1 MAKTEK
7 SPRYGEAVEEL
18 ETILEELE
26 NDSIDV
32 DELAT
37 KVKRAKELLEFC
49 RERLTR
55 TQTEI
60 EQVMADVDARDA
72 DDA

>member
-1 MAKTEK
+1 MAKTQK
-7 SPRYGEAVEEL
+7 SQRYGEAVEEL

-26 NDSIDV
+26 NDAIDV

-37 KVKRAKELLEFC
+37 KLKRAKELLEFC

-72 DDA
+72 EDA